1 MSGLAG
7 RTAIA
12 GIGATEFSKESK
24 RSEMR
29 LAVEAASMALAD
41 AGLSP
46 KDVDGLCTFV
56 MDSNEEI
63 EVARNLGAGD
73 LSFFSRIHYGGGAAC
88 AVVHQAAMAV
98 ATGEANVVIAY
109 RALNGRSWGRFG
121 LSMHDKP
128 SAERIHYGWYTPF
141 GLTTPASWVA
151 MFSQRYMHT
160 TGATTEDLGRVAVS
174 QREFAATNPAA
185 YFYGKPLTLEEHAK
199 SRWIVEPLRLLDCC
213 QETDGG
219 VAVIVT
225 SLERARDL
233 AQPPAVIRAAAQGS
247 GAGQEE
253 MTSFYRDDL
262 TRIPEAEV
270 VARRLWQNSGVTPK
284 DVQTAVIYDP
294 FTPFVLMQLESFGFC
309 GPGEAADFVREKGI
323 GPGGALPVNTN
334 GGQLG
339 EGYIH
344 GMNGVAEGVRQVRGS
359 AVNQI
364 ANVRNVLVTS
374 GVGVPTSGL
383 VLGSDN

>member
-1 MSGLAG
+1 MSIAG

>member
-1 MSGLAG
+1 MSIAG

-29 LAVEAASMALAD
+29 LAVEAASMALDD

-46 KDVDGLCTFV
+46 KDVDGLSTFT

-73 LSFFSRIHYGGGAAC
+73 LTFFSRIHYGGGAAC

-98 ATGEANVVIAY
+98 ATGEANVVVCY

-151 MFSQRYMHT
+151 MFAQRYLHA
-160 TGATTEDLGRVAVS
+160 TGATTEDFGQVAVAH
-174 QREFAATNPAA
+174 RAFAATNPRAW
-185 YFYGKPLTLEEHAK
+185 FHGKPITLEDHAK

-213 QETDGG
+213 QESDGG

-225 SLERARDL
+225 TAERARDL
-233 AQPPAVIRAAAQGS
+233 RQPPAVIKAAAQGS

-253 MTSFYRDDL
+253 MTSYYRDDL

-270 VARRLWQNSGVTPK
+270 VARRLWERSGVTPA

-309 GPGEAADFVREKGI
+309 EPGEAAAFVREKGI

-344 GMNGVAEGVRQVRGS
+344 GMNGVAEGVRQVRGQ
-359 AVNQI
+359 AANQ
-364 ANVRNVLVTS
+364 VDGVENVLVTS

-383 VLGSDN
+383 VLGKDS

>member
-1 MSGLAG
+1 MTGLAG

-46 KDVDGLCTFV
+46 KDVDGLSTFV

-73 LSFFSRIHYGGGAAC
+73 LTFFSRIHYGGGAAC

-151 MFSQRYMHT
+151 MFAKRYMHT

-185 YFYGKPLTLEEHAK
+185 YFYGKRLTLEEHAR

-270 VARRLWQNSGVTPK
+270 VARRLWERSGITPA

-309 GPGEAADFVREKGI
+309 EPGEAAGFVREKGI

-344 GMNGVAEGVRQVRGS
+344 GMNGVAEGVRQVRGT
-359 AVNQI
+359 AVNQV
-364 ANVRNVLVTS
+364 ANVSNVLVTS

-383 VLGSDN
+383 VLGRDN

>member
-1 MSGLAG
+1 
-7 RTAIA
+7 
-12 GIGATEFSKESK
+12 
-24 RSEMR
+24 
-29 LAVEAASMALAD
+29 MALAD